1 VNGDDVLDRR
11 GCMPLLEN
19 VQELIIVKLTMYLFV
34 KKLYLSRWI
43 FSTCVRAVAANS
55 HAHCRRENF

>member
-1 VNGDDVLDRR
+1 
-11 GCMPLLEN
+11 MPLLEN